1 MVTTGVNLWLSTL
14 ANPCPGMCFM
24 TVPMEFSWKKSIQIS
39 PILEIFFL
47 FFEKD
52 LSPIILLAP
61 LTRRS
66 KTGTV
71 FILTPIDLSKYEVLS
86 INNL

>member
-1 MVTTGVNLWLSTL
+1 L
-14 ANPCPGMCFM
+14 
-24 TVPMEFSWKKSIQIS
+24 
-39 PILEIFFL
+39 
-47 FFEKD
+47 EKD
-52 LSPIILLAP
+52 LSPIMLLAP
-61 LTRRS
+61 LARRS